1 MSRLDRV
8 ATEPV
13 FWMGVDRPGL
23 ESLPVNPPS
32 ADEAADDRLA
42 QSRLIFDR
50 AVKAGGIGRVR
61 RIATQDLYQ
70 GFVAEPCVK
79 VRNIQYGTLESG
91 GQNMRKG
98 GRRDKS
104 AVYHWPLDRLE
115 SN

>member
-1 MSRLDRV
+1 VSRLDRV

-13 FWMGVDRPGL
+13 FWMRVDRPGL

-32 ADEAADDRLA
+32 ADDAAHDRLA

-50 AVKAGGIGRVR
+50 PVKAGGIDRLR
-61 RIATQDLYQ
+61 RTATEDLHQ

-98 GRRDKS
+98 WRRDK
-104 AVYHWPLDRLE
+104 
-115 SN
+115 